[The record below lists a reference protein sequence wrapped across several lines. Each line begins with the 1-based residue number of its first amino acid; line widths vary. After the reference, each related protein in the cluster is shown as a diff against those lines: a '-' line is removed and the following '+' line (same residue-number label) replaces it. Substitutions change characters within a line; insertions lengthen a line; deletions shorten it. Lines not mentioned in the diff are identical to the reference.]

1 MMGKRSK
8 NRIFA
13 MVACTRS
20 TRRTATFGRSSLGMT
35 HVLLFFAATIVS
47 PGVFSAGA
55 CMSCPSCPSCSSW
68 LSCLS
73 CLPEAHIPPCSEL
86 QQNVSPHSCC
96 SPAGDSYDRHDN
108 HASHASSAREAA
120 DCRCILAPKTASL
133 AVIAARSSGRA
144 NDDHLADASSH
155 LPAGSWAAATLALPV
170 QPREAWQSSLIPT
183 RPVRVLYGV
192 WRD

>member
-1 MMGKRSK
+1 MGKRSK

-55 CMSCPSCPSCSSW
+55 CMSSMSSMPCMSGMSCT
-68 LSCLS
+68 SCLS
-73 CLPEAHIPPCSEL
+73 KAHIHPSSDL
-86 QQNVSPHSCC
+86 QQSASPHSCC
-96 SPAGDSYDRHDN
+96 SPTGCSTAGDRHDRRGS
-108 HASHASSAREAA
+108 HDSHASSARESA

-133 AVIAARSSGRA
+133 AVIAARS
-144 NDDHLADASSH
+144 NDDRLADVSSH
-155 LPAGSWAAATLALPV
+155 LPFRSWAAATLALPV

>member
-1 MMGKRSK
+1 
-8 NRIFA
+8 

-55 CMSCPSCPSCSSW
+55 CMSCPSCPSCPSCF
-68 LSCLS
+68 SCLS
-73 CLPEAHIPPCSEL
+73 CLPEAHTPPCSGL
-86 QQNVSPHSCC
+86 QKNVSPHSCC

-108 HASHASSAREAA
+108 HASHASHASSAREAA

>member
-55 CMSCPSCPSCSSW
+55 C

-73 CLPEAHIPPCSEL
+73 CLPEAHTPPCSGL

-96 SPAGDSYDRHDN
+96 SPAGDS
-108 HASHASSAREAA
+108 HASSARRAA
-120 DCRCILAPKTASL
+120 DCRCILAPKTASE

-170 QPREAWQSSLIPT
+170 QPREAWQASLIPA

-192 WRD
+192 WRV

>member
-1 MMGKRSK
+1 MGKRSK

-55 CMSCPSCPSCSSW
+55 CMSCPSCPSC
-68 LSCLS
+68 LS
-73 CLPEAHIPPCSEL
+73 CLPEAHIPPGSEL
-86 QQNVSPHSCC
+86 QQNVSSHSCC
-96 SPAGDSYDRHDN
+96 SPAGDSHARHD
-108 HASHASSAREAA
+108 SHASSAREAA
-120 DCRCILAPKTASL
+120 DCRCILAPKTASE